1 MNQVLESLRG
11 LQVRRSTIWLCVA
24 WVAIFVLYLGVRPE
38 PVTPQQ
44 QSTVPVVPATRTPV
58 PIETYAPTTEPTTTT
73 TIPPTSTTPSGA
85 LNRTS
90 PSATTTTQVIP
101 LIPNE
106 LIPPGLLPA
115 QPTPTP
121 TETPR

>member
-1 MNQVLESLRG
+1 MNEFLEALRK
-11 LQVRRSTIWLCVA
+11 LRVRRSTIYLCVA

-38 PVTPQQ
+38 PVPQDQ
-44 QSTVPVVPATRTPV
+44 TAVPAVPVTRTPA
-58 PIETYAPTTEPTTTT
+58 PQTIEPTYEPTTTT
-73 TIPPTSTTPSGA
+73 TVPPTSTATGQ
-85 LNRTS
+85 LNRSS
-90 PSATTTTQVIP
+90 PPTTTTTTQVIP

-106 LIPPGLLPA
+106 LIPPGLLPT

>member
-1 MNQVLESLRG
+1 MNQFLETLRK
-11 LQVRRSTIWLCVA
+11 LRVRRSTIWLGVA

-38 PVTPQQ
+38 PVPQQ
-44 QSTVPVVPATRTPV
+44 TAVPVVPVPRTPE
-58 PIETYAPTTEPTTTT
+58 PTQTIEPTSQSTTTTTTT

-106 LIPPGLLPA
+106 LIPPGLLP
-115 QPTPTP
+115 QPTATP
-121 TETPR
+121 TESPR